1 MGWLLVLIVQD
12 WFMYFSDRVQY
23 SSTYFITT
31 VEGTCSVSPT
41 RISTSKYSMYV
52 YTYGALLPIQ
62 EVYVLRM
69 DKRIHLITK

>member
-1 MGWLLVLIVQD
+1 MGWLLVLIVQE

-23 SSTYFITT
+23 NSTYFITI

-69 DKRIHLITK
+69 DKRIHLITE